1 MGSKQQTADFI
12 VDQLS
17 PVGQIR
23 AKRMFGEFGLYCGD
37 VFFGL
42 ICDDRLFVKPTEIGR
57 QFIGKPIEG
66 IPYPN
71 ARPHF
76 LLDDKIDNGPWLCD
90 VVRATVQEL
99 ATLKKPKRK
108 K

>member
-17 PVGQIR
+17 PVGQIT
-23 AKRMFGEFGLYCGD
+23 AKKMFGEFGLYCD
-37 VFFGL
+37 DIFFGL
-42 ICDDRLFVKPTEIGR
+42 ICDDRLFVKPTEAGR
-57 QFIGKPIEG
+57 QFIGQPTDG

-90 VVRATVQEL
+90 AIRATIQEL
-99 ATLKKPKRK
+99 ASLKKPKRK